1 MLAIIKSCTLS
12 GYEGVLTQVEVNVAR
27 GFPHF
32 DIVGLADTA
41 VKESK
46 ERVRAALTNNGYKL
60 PAERITVNLAP
71 AAIQKHGP
79 GLDLP
84 IALGILAASGQ
95 ISVTQRLLNTLV
107 TGELS
112 LEGKIRP
119 VKGVLSMAIIAA
131 KNHLASVAVPQ
142 ENAQEA
148 AAIAGVQAIPIS
160 GLAEL
165 VAWCLERVD
174 LEPASP
180 QSLEKLSAH
189 FPAQDLAQVKGQHGA
204 KRALE
209 LAAAGGHN
217 LLLVGPP
224 GAGKTMLATCLPSIL
239 PPLDPEQSLAVSQI
253 YSVAGLLPQGRLV
266 TEPPFRSPHHSASLG
281 GIVGGGAVP
290 RPGEISLA
298 HHGVLFMDEFPEFRR
313 TVLEVLRQPI
323 EEGRITI
330 ARTQSTHSFPCR
342 FLLVAAAN
350 PCPCGHYG
358 SEGGK
363 CRCTP
368 NQISRYRSKFS
379 GPLLDRI
386 DLWLDVP
393 PVGYEKLRQNEAE
406 EDSATVRQ
414 RVLSARQIQRQRFS
428 SGQLNA
434 AMTSQQVETYCSLD
448 SQGEALLREAFRR
461 LRLSARAHQRLLK
474 VARTIAD
481 LAGRRQ
487 IAGEDM
493 AEALSYR
500 NFTWQGEDGN

>member
-1 MLAIIKSCTLS
+1 MLAVLKSCTLS
-12 GYEGVLTQVEVNVAR
+12 GYEGVLTLVEVNVAR

-46 ERVRAALTNNGYKL
+46 ERVRAALANNGFKL
-60 PAERITVNLAP
+60 PSERITVNLAP

-95 ISVTQRLLNTLV
+95 IPATDRLLDTLV

-119 VKGVLSMAIIAA
+119 VKGVLSMAIAAA
-131 KNHLASVAVPQ
+131 KHRFAAMAVPR
-142 ENAQEA
+142 ENAEEA
-148 AAIAGVQAIPIS
+148 AAIQSVQVVPVTD
-160 GLAEL
+160 LKEL
-165 VAWCLERVD
+165 VAWCKGLMDIEQAAAPSRR
-174 LEPASP
+174 E
-180 QSLEKLSAH
+180 ESAKSGGN
-189 FPAQDLAQVKGQHGA
+189 LAEVKGQLGA

-217 LLLVGPP
+217 LLMVGPP
-224 GAGKTMLATCLPSIL
+224 GSGKTMLANCLPSIL
-239 PPLDPEQSLAVSQI
+239 PPLDSEQSLEVSQI
-253 YSVAGLLPQGRLV
+253 YSVAGLLPHGRLV

-298 HHGVLFMDEFPEFRR
+298 HQGVLFMDEFPEFSRS
-313 TVLEVLRQPI
+313 VLEVLRQPI

-330 ARTQSTHSFPCR
+330 ARTKSTHSFPAR

-350 PCPCGHYG
+350 PCPCGYYG
-358 SEGGK
+358 VEGGK
-363 CRCTP
+363 CRCTAG
-368 NQISRYRSKFS
+368 QINRYRSRFS
-379 GPLLDRI
+379 GPILDRI
-386 DLWLDVP
+386 DLWLDIP
-393 PVGYEKLRQNEAE
+393 PVSYHNLRQRGKE
-406 EDSATVRQ
+406 EDSAAVRRRVQAARSIQQ
-414 RVLSARQIQRQRFS
+414 RRFGGS
-428 SGQLNA
+428 QLNA
-434 AMTSQQVETYCSLD
+434 AMNTRQVETHCSLD
-448 SQGEALLREAFRR
+448 QAGEAMLSAAFRR
-461 LRLSARAHQRLLK
+461 LGLSARAHQRVLK

-481 LAGRRQ
+481 LAAREQ
-487 IAGEDM
+487 ILCEDM

-500 NFTWQGEDGN
+500 SLSWQGDDCN

>member
-1 MLAIIKSCTLS
+1 MLAVLKSCTLS
-12 GYEGVLTQVEVNVAR
+12 GYEGVLTLVEVNVAR

-46 ERVRAALTNNGYKL
+46 ERVRAALTNNGFKL
-60 PAERITVNLAP
+60 PSERITVNLAP

-95 ISVTQRLLNTLV
+95 IPLSEKLQNTLV
-107 TGELS
+107 AGELS

-119 VKGVLSMAIIAA
+119 VKGVLSMAIAA
-131 KNHLASVAVPQ
+131 EKNRLPALALPV
-142 ENAQEA
+142 ENAQEG
-148 AAIAGVQAIPIS
+148 AAIPGVRALPVS
-160 GLAEL
+160 SLKEL
-165 VAWCLERVD
+165 VAWCLGRVE
-174 LEPASP
+174 LEPAVPISHCGP
-180 QSLEKLSAH
+180 DPASLA
-189 FPAQDLAQVKGQHGA
+189 DLARVKGQHGA

-224 GAGKTMLATCLPSIL
+224 GSGKTMLANCLPSLL
-239 PPLDPEQSLAVSQI
+239 PSLSQEQSLEVSQI
-253 YSVAGLLPQGRLV
+253 YSVAGLLPHGRLV
-266 TEPPFRSPHHSASLG
+266 SEPPFRSPHHSASLG

-298 HHGVLFMDEFPEFRR
+298 HRGVLFMDEFPEFRR
-313 TVLEVLRQPI
+313 SVLEVLRQPL

-330 ARTQSTHSFPCR
+330 ARTQSTHTFPSR

-350 PCPCGHYG
+350 PCPCGFFAVP
-358 SEGGK
+358 GGR
-363 CRCTP
+363 CRCTAG
-368 NQISRYRSKFS
+368 QISRYRSRFS

-393 PVGYEKLRQNEAE
+393 PVDYEKLRQRGGE
-406 EDSATVRQ
+406 EPSAVVRK
-414 RVLSARQIQRQRFS
+414 RVVAAREIQGRRFGG
-428 SGQLNA
+428 GQLNA
-434 AMTSQQVETYCSLD
+434 AMDSHQVETYCSLD
-448 SQGEALLREAFRR
+448 AAGESLLKEAFRR
-461 LRLSARAHQRLLK
+461 LGLSARAHQRLLK

-481 LAGRRQ
+481 LAGQEGIR
-487 IAGEDM
+487 GEDM

-500 NFTWQGEDGN
+500 SLSWQGDDRY

>member
-1 MLAIIKSCTLS
+1 MLAVLKSCTLS
-12 GYEGVLTQVEVNVAR
+12 GYEGVLTLVEVNVAK

-60 PAERITVNLAP
+60 PSERITVNLAP
-71 AAIQKHGP
+71 AALQKHGP

-95 ISVTQRLLNTLV
+95 IPATDRLLDSLL

-119 VKGVLSMAIIAA
+119 VKGVLSMAITAA
-131 KNHLASVAVPQ
+131 KNQLRTMAVPQ
-142 ENAQEA
+142 ENAEEA
-148 AAIAGVQAIPIS
+148 AAIEAVKVISVS
-160 GLAEL
+160 GLKEL
-165 VAWCLERVD
+165 VAWCQGQVD
-174 LEPASP
+174 IKPAAAPSR
-180 QSLEKLSAH
+180 QEYFQALH
-189 FPAQDLAQVKGQHGA
+189 TNFAQVRGQLGA

-217 LLLVGPP
+217 LLMVGPP
-224 GAGKTMLATCLPSIL
+224 GSGKTMLANCLPSIL
-239 PPLDPEQSLAVSQI
+239 PPLDPEQSLEVSQV
-253 YSVAGLLPQGRLV
+253 YSVAGLLPQGRLL

-298 HHGVLFMDEFPEFRR
+298 HHGVLFLDEFPEFRR
-313 TVLEVLRQPI
+313 SVLEVLRQPI
-323 EEGRITI
+323 EEGQITI
-330 ARTQSTHSFPCR
+330 ARTKSTHSFPSR

-350 PCPCGHYG
+350 PCPCGYYG
-358 SEGGK
+358 VEGGQ

-368 NQISRYRSKFS
+368 GEISRYRSKFS
-379 GPLLDRI
+379 GPILDRI
-386 DLWLDVP
+386 DLWLDIP
-393 PVGYEKLRQNEAE
+393 PVSFRKLRQRGQE
-406 EDSATVRQ
+406 EDSAAVRQ
-414 RVLSARQIQRQRFS
+414 RVLAARGIQQRRF
-428 SGQLNA
+428 GGCQLNA
-434 AMTSQQVETYCSLD
+434 SMNSRQVEIYCSLD
-448 SQGEALLREAFRR
+448 SAGEAMLGEAFRR
-461 LRLSARAHQRLLK
+461 LGLSARAHQRLLK

-481 LAGRRQ
+481 LAGRERIQ
-487 IAGEDM
+487 KEDM

-500 NFTWQGEDGN
+500 SLSWQGDDCH

>member
-1 MLAIIKSCTLS
+1 MLAVLKSCTLS
-12 GYEGVLTQVEVNVAR
+12 GYEGVLTLVEVNVAR

-46 ERVRAALTNNGYKL
+46 ERVRAALTNNGFKL
-60 PAERITVNLAP
+60 PSERITVNLAP

-95 ISVTQRLLNTLV
+95 IPATDRLLDTLV

-119 VKGVLSMAIIAA
+119 VKGVLSMAIAAA
-131 KNHLASVAVPQ
+131 KNQLKYMAVPR

-148 AAIAGVQAIPIS
+148 AAIESVNVVSATD
-160 GLAEL
+160 LKEL
-165 VAWCLERVD
+165 VAWCQGQVD
-174 LEPASP
+174 IKPASMP
-180 QSLEKLSAH
+180 SRRDFQASLA
-189 FPAQDLAQVKGQHGA
+189 DLAQVKGQLGA

-217 LLLVGPP
+217 LLMVGPP
-224 GAGKTMLATCLPSIL
+224 GSGKSMLANCLPSIL
-239 PPLDPEQSLAVSQI
+239 PPLDPEQSLEVSQV

-298 HHGVLFMDEFPEFRR
+298 HHGVLFLDEFPEFRR
-313 TVLEVLRQPI
+313 SVLEVLRQPI
-323 EEGRITI
+323 EEGQITI
-330 ARTQSTHSFPCR
+330 ARTKSTYSFPCR

-350 PCPCGHYG
+350 PCPCGYYG
-358 SEGGK
+358 VEGGK

-368 NQISRYRSKFS
+368 GEISRYRSKFS
-379 GPLLDRI
+379 GPILDRM
-386 DLWLDVP
+386 DLWLDIP
-393 PVGYEKLRQNEAE
+393 PVSFHKLRQRGQE
-406 EDSATVRQ
+406 EDSAAVRH
-414 RVLSARQIQRQRFS
+414 RVLAARGIQQRRFGCS
-428 SGQLNA
+428 QLNA
-434 AMTSQQVETYCSLD
+434 AMDSRQVEIYCSLD
-448 SQGEALLREAFRR
+448 HAGEALLGEAFRR
-461 LRLSARAHQRLLK
+461 LGLSARAHQRILK

-481 LAGRRQ
+481 LAGRERIQ
-487 IAGEDM
+487 YEDM

-500 NFTWQGEDGN
+500 SLSWQGDDCN